1 MEDAP
6 DARRPRAAA
15 RRGRAPTSCSSR
27 RARGAGTGRSAA
39 RGEAMRGDATS
50 GRSRNAM
57 HSSKTSSS
65 ARIDKTFARADADA
79 EERGARRRAHF
90 AARGGPAIA
99 MASRS
104 TASLALARVAPG
116 SGRGRRREPRV
127 VDRARSSSRRATTT
141 TTTTTTTRG
150 GGCRRRRGDAAA
162 RAATTTDA
170 TAEEEEEEEEE
181 DEAYA
186 FAAPAPSRL
195 ATTSRRRVLAL
206 SSSALVGWG
215 SIAGS
220 MGSLLLLPP
229 PPASALV
236 DAANAQRVFAVAAP
250 GVVALADFTANG
262 ANGGYVPAGTGVLW
276 SDRGYV
282 VTNFHLVKR
291 HLNGAADASE
301 PSKPQRS
308 QADKGKGAAV
318 ATTTLRVNVPVA
330 VDGDPVWYDAEVI
343 GTQAR
348 AIQKGVFHPS
358 PGFNT

>member
-1 MEDAP
+1 
-6 DARRPRAAA
+6 
-15 RRGRAPTSCSSR
+15 
-27 RARGAGTGRSAA
+27 
-39 RGEAMRGDATS
+39 
-50 GRSRNAM
+50 M
-57 HSSKTSSS
+57 HSSKTTSS

-262 ANGGYVPAGTGVLW
+262 ANGGYVPAGVGVLW

>member
-1 MEDAP
+1 
-6 DARRPRAAA
+6 
-15 RRGRAPTSCSSR
+15 
-27 RARGAGTGRSAA
+27 
-39 RGEAMRGDATS
+39 
-50 GRSRNAM
+50 M

-127 VDRARSSSRRATTT
+127 VDRARSSSRRATTTT

-262 ANGGYVPAGTGVLW
+262 ANGGYVPAGVGVLW